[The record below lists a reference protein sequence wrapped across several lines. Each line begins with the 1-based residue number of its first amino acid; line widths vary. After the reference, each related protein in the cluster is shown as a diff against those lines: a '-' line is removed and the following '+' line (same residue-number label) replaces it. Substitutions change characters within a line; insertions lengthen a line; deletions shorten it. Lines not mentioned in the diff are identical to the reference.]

1 MESVGDGPASGFAD
15 LGRSNGFG
23 RHWFDAAAVAL
34 LALGCV
40 TGTVMLILQGT
51 TGRPAASAEQQ
62 VLLQQRVR
70 ELEQRLLEQVSPAI
84 EQQYRDY

>member
-1 MESVGDGPASGFAD
+1 M
-15 LGRSNGFG
+15 
-23 RHWFDAAAVAL
+23 AL

-40 TGTVMLILQGT
+40 TGTVMLILQGP

-62 VLLQQRVR
+62 VLLQRVR

>member
-1 MESVGDGPASGFAD
+1 MESVGDGPTSGFSD
-15 LGRSNGFG
+15 LGPSNGFG

-40 TGTVMLILQGT
+40 TGTVMLILQGP